1 MANKRE
7 RERREKENILVQ
19 KNKAKE
25 KILPFYLVSAGIGL
39 VAIRFYFFNWVY
51 IFNTTRGVGVE
62 VGCNGFNFLIATLT
76 GKFSSTSKVYGDLAV
91 PFYYYAAKYC
101 KTLGVVTLISIVCL
115 ILSIGFSVAAYFTK
129 KQELSIGSVVTSLG
143 AVVLLIVCFTVA
155 LSMKDSDILPVYC
168 SGNPRC
174 SIESLAILPAIVVCG
189 MLAVQCVAAIKYL
202 KVVLDK

>member
-25 KILPFYLVSAGIGL
+25 KILSFYLVSAGIGL
-39 VAIRFYFFNWVY
+39 VAILFYFFNWVY
-51 IFNTTRGVGVE
+51 IFNTTQGVGVE

-129 KQELSIGSVVTSLG
+129 KQELSIGSVV
-143 AVVLLIVCFTVA
+143 LLIVCFTVA